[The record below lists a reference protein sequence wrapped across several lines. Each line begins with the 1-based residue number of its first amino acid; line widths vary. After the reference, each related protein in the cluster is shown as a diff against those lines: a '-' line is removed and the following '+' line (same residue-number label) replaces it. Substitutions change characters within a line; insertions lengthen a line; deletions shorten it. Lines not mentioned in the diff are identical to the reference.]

1 MPMLLIIGL
10 VFSPSLFLS
19 PPLFFLYF
27 YWSQARKK
35 LRAKTEMEF
44 RGEGRFLFGR
54 KFKQEGADQEILLP
68 AESFRRI
75 DISPD
80 NALTN

>member
-1 MPMLLIIGL
+1 
-10 VFSPSLFLS
+10 
-19 PPLFFLYF
+19 
-27 YWSQARKK
+27 
-35 LRAKTEMEF
+35 MEF